1 MDQEEDIA
9 SRNKDIHT
17 GDHQKE
23 YQEGSCLCRKPMK
36 KRAQTKM
43 GAQGWMSLGV
53 HQGKKNDALEYVEN
67 NIDRP
72 EAETLQLLEKYQ
84 FVCSQ
89 KIK

>member
-43 GAQGWMSLGV
+43 GA
-53 HQGKKNDALEYVEN
+53 
-67 NIDRP
+67 
-72 EAETLQLLEKYQ
+72 
-84 FVCSQ
+84 
-89 KIK
+89 